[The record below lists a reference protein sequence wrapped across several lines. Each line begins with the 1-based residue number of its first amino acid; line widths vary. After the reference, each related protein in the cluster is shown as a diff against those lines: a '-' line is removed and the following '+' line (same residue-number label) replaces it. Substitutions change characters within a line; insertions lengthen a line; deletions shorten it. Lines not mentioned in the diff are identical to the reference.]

1 MRTGLV
7 LLAAVMALAVSC
19 DNRKMANAFEAEEE
33 EKGDS
38 VEAFVG
44 DTLHLFDEELPP
56 VAADELFDDF
66 FFTFIDDSKYR
77 LHRISFPLQCLE
89 KDELSQIAR
98 EEWKLIDPFDIGGL
112 FFVIYEREQDLELL
126 KDTAVSEVCVERI
139 FLQEQRME
147 MYDFNRLDGK
157 WRLANMRKEDW
168 LNTPNGD
175 FLKFYAHFVSDSIF
189 QREALSE
196 SIKVILTPGD
206 GNDEA
211 QEEFITKD
219 EWFEIQE
226 GSPVFDKVLIN
237 IDYGQTSISQN
248 RKILMLEGVSNG
260 LQMKF
265 KFYKQDEKWMLMEVE
280 Y

>member
-1 MRTGLV
+1 
-7 LLAAVMALAVSC
+7 
-19 DNRKMANAFEAEEE
+19 
-33 EKGDS
+33 
-38 VEAFVG
+38 
-44 DTLHLFDEELPP
+44 
-56 VAADELFDDF
+56 
-66 FFTFIDDSKYR
+66 
-77 LHRISFPLQCLE
+77 
-89 KDELSQIAR
+89 
-98 EEWKLIDPFDIGGL
+98 
-112 FFVIYEREQDLELL
+112 
-126 KDTAVSEVCVERI
+126 
-139 FLQEQRME
+139 
-147 MYDFNRLDGK
+147 
-157 WRLANMRKEDW
+157 MRKEDW

>member
-1 MRTGLV
+1 
-7 LLAAVMALAVSC
+7 
-19 DNRKMANAFEAEEE
+19 
-33 EKGDS
+33 
-38 VEAFVG
+38 
-44 DTLHLFDEELPP
+44 
-56 VAADELFDDF
+56 
-66 FFTFIDDSKYR
+66 
-77 LHRISFPLQCLE
+77 
-89 KDELSQIAR
+89 
-98 EEWKLIDPFDIGGL
+98 
-112 FFVIYEREQDLELL
+112 
-126 KDTAVSEVCVERI
+126 
-139 FLQEQRME
+139 
-147 MYDFNRLDGK
+147 
-157 WRLANMRKEDW
+157 
-168 LNTPNGD
+168 
-175 FLKFYAHFVSDSIF
+175 VSDSIF

-226 GSPVFDKVLIN
+226 GSPVFDEVLIN

-248 RKILMLEGVSNG
+248 RKILMLAGLSNG

>member
-1 MRTGLV
+1 
-7 LLAAVMALAVSC
+7 
-19 DNRKMANAFEAEEE
+19 
-33 EKGDS
+33 
-38 VEAFVG
+38 
-44 DTLHLFDEELPP
+44 
-56 VAADELFDDF
+56 
-66 FFTFIDDSKYR
+66 
-77 LHRISFPLQCLE
+77 
-89 KDELSQIAR
+89 
-98 EEWKLIDPFDIGGL
+98 
-112 FFVIYEREQDLELL
+112 
-126 KDTAVSEVCVERI
+126 
-139 FLQEQRME
+139 ME
-147 MYDFNRLDGK
+147 MYDFNRFDGK

-219 EWFEIQE
+219 EWFEIQD
-226 GSPVFDKVLIN
+226 GSPVFDEVLIN

>member
-1 MRTGLV
+1 
-7 LLAAVMALAVSC
+7 
-19 DNRKMANAFEAEEE
+19 
-33 EKGDS
+33 
-38 VEAFVG
+38 
-44 DTLHLFDEELPP
+44 
-56 VAADELFDDF
+56 
-66 FFTFIDDSKYR
+66 
-77 LHRISFPLQCLE
+77 
-89 KDELSQIAR
+89 
-98 EEWKLIDPFDIGGL
+98 
-112 FFVIYEREQDLELL
+112 
-126 KDTAVSEVCVERI
+126 
-139 FLQEQRME
+139 ME

-219 EWFEIQE
+219 EWFEIQD